1 MAMDRETG
9 KEIVGLEELEQAVD
23 EVLDTRPGQRI
34 MRADYGSELFL
45 LTDIGMDASGKARI
59 VGAVAEALRR
69 HEPRVQIKRVL
80 AEGAPGELTMTLL
93 GTVKSSGQQI
103 TLKR

>member
-9 KEIVGLEELEQAVD
+9 KEITGLEEIEQAVD

-34 MRADYGSELFL
+34 MRADYGSELFT

-59 VGAVAEALRR
+59 VGAVGEALRR
-69 HEPRVQIKRVL
+69 HEPRVQIKRVIS
-80 AEGAPGELTMTLL
+80 EGSPGELTMTLL